1 MKLGHQAP
9 SGPLITVLPIF
20 LEQRQNQQ
28 TATAAN
34 RCEERGRTHVTPPS
48 FRRCR
53 RWRAPASDALIQ
65 QRGSVFDKTTFE
77 RYCRRCAEK
86 LQLDVLKSASHH
98 VHSFNCPSTFAFC
111 VIAKRVQWSGRP
123 VSHPNSRHRAQCTLR
138 QSVSRHSTIDGP
150 SIHRQ
155 I

>member
-20 LEQRQNQQ
+20 LEQRRNQQ
-28 TATAAN
+28 TATG
-34 RCEERGRTHVTPPS
+34 ESLRGKRTYSCHARLRSVVAGAG
-48 FRRCR
+48 
-53 RWRAPASDALIQ
+53 APASDALIQ
-65 QRGSVFDKTTFE
+65 QRGSVFDKTIFE

-138 QSVSRHSTIDGP
+138 QSVSRHSTTDGP